1 MLTVVIKDDGEQNVI
16 ALTYQNLW
24 KELKDIPDAELVVSK
39 NWLDELPKIKNKYV
53 CFVESDCLVN
63 SGYFSSMIG
72 LFKKS
77 RMLRKLAM
85 MSPSTGVNNWANKFY
100 GYSVKKEWTGAP
112 PVEVKQPFV
121 QPNKEMKSRG
131 VYPVQIGYVPG
142 SIIRVASLKDLL
154 LSTKFGGGYEKDL
167 VYFSAQISLG
177 FWRQGDGNRV
187 HLNPNS
193 TYVTTE
199 DYVND
204 LGKFDPEAGDVM
216 EMFRREGI
224 S

>member
-1 MLTVVIKDDGEQNVI
+1 MLSVIIKDDGEANVV

-24 KELKDIPDAELVVSK
+24 RELKDIPDAELIVSTD
-39 NWLDELPKIKNKYV
+39 WFSEMPKIKNKYV
-53 CFVESDCLVN
+53 CFVEADCLVN
-63 SGYFSSMIG
+63 SGYFASMIG
-72 LFKKS
+72 LLKKS

-85 MSPSTGVNNWANKFY
+85 LSSSTGVNNWANKFY
-100 GYSVKKEWTGAP
+100 GYSVKKEWTGVE
-112 PVEVKQPFV
+112 PVEIKLPFV

-142 SIIRVASLKDLL
+142 AIIRVSSLRDLL
-154 LSTKFGGGYEKDL
+154 SKGDIVDQFDHDL
-167 VYFSAQISLG
+167 VYLSTRISLG

-204 LGKFDPEAGDVM
+204 LGKFDPEAKDVM
-216 EMFRREGI
+216 DMFHRESI
-224 S
+224 